1 MMTELAAPLAAL
13 SLLAGGEAVQE
24 TDRISVLRAGSQAPT
39 TGSGDYFTGAVSV
52 DSRFQR
58 DAPARIGG
66 ALVTF
71 EAGART
77 AWHDHPLGQTLFVT
91 EGLGRVQMWG
101 GEAEEIR
108 PGDIVWIPG
117 GVKHWHGASP
127 TVGMSHLAVA
137 EALDGVAVTWMEQV
151 SDAEYAGAVGPTP

>member
-1 MMTELAAPLAAL
+1 MMTELASPLAAL
-13 SLLAGGEAVQE
+13 SLLAGGEVVQDP
-24 TDRISVLRAGSQAPT
+24 DRIAILRAASQAPMA
-39 TGSGDYFTGAVSV
+39 GSSDYFTGAVSV

-66 ALVTF
+66 ALVSF
-71 EAGART
+71 KSGART

-101 GEAEEIR
+101 GEAQDIR

-127 TVGMSHLAVA
+127 TSGMSHLAIA
-137 EALDGVAVTWMEQV
+137 EALDGVAVNWMEPV
-151 SDAEYAGAVGPTP
+151 SDADYVGGGTP